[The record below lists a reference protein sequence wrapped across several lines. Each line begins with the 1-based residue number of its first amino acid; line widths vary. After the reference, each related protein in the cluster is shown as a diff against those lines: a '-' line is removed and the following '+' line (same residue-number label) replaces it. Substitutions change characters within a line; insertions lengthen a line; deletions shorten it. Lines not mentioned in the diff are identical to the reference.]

1 MDGMLGQ
8 DWMDGWN
15 VRIGWD
21 GRLDGVDG
29 WVGGQL
35 VGGLAG
41 WMDKQT
47 EKQTGKYKRSIL
59 TGYAFITT

>member
-1 MDGMLGQ
+1 
-8 DWMDGWN
+8 MDGWN
-15 VRIGWD
+15 FRIGWD

-35 VGGLAG
+35 AGWLAG
-41 WMDKQT
+41 WKDKYT